1 MTGKM
6 GKPLTCF
13 NLFSRSSIFD
23 NLKALK
29 VCKINSCRFFGSNL
43 CEILD
48 NISGRCYELT
58 RVILKRAR
66 VHIESNFTVRRS

>member
-29 VCKINSCRFFGSNL
+29 VCEINSCRFLVVVSAKSWITYQEDDMN
-43 CEILD
+43 
-48 NISGRCYELT
+48 
-58 RVILKRAR
+58 
-66 VHIESNFTVRRS
+66 